1 MEAVLIFS
9 FVALFELV
17 TTRFGA
23 DSRDGDDWT
32 THARV

>member
-1 MEAVLIFS
+1 MEAILIFS

-23 DSRDGDDWT
+23 DSRDGDDWA
-32 THARV
+32 THTSV